1 MGPTAR
7 AREPTAPRHCTSSDR
22 ISPVFRVASYFPCV
36 VPLSPQ
42 SLPLPQGRGLLSGEG
57 HSFTRRQPRSLEQP
71 WSSQALST
79 KWGART
85 ATPPTCRRR
94 GPGPGHLLTLLRLGS
109 RICAANT
116 VPDGWAIDENVRR
129 ANVIS
134 RYNVTEKPTSASHW
148 ASAASLRPGDRE
160 ATPSGKRSPWGR
172 AETLFPTRRP
182 SLPGPLRWT
191 QKSKL
196 AQSLRLRM
204 TPAVPLSSHGSK
216 SNRTTEM
223 RTRENGARRES
234 FGVLG
239 GYSFTCSLVVWF

>member
-1 MGPTAR
+1 MRPVGPTAR

-57 HSFTRRQPRSLEQP
+57 HSFTRRRPRSLEQP

-109 RICAANT
+109 RTCAANT
-116 VPDGWAIDENVRR
+116 VSDGWAIDENVRR
-129 ANVIS
+129 ANVLS
-134 RYNVTEKPTSASHW
+134 RYNLTEKPTSASHW
-148 ASAASLRPGDRE
+148 ASAASLRPVTGRRRLR
-160 ATPSGKRSPWGR
+160 GKGAPGAGQRLFFPPGGPASPVPCGGR
-172 AETLFPTRRP
+172 RR
-182 SLPGPLRWT
+182 
-191 QKSKL
+191 
-196 AQSLRLRM
+196 ANSLR
-204 TPAVPLSSHGSK
+204 VYDSG
-216 SNRTTEM
+216 
-223 RTRENGARRES
+223 
-234 FGVLG
+234 
-239 GYSFTCSLVVWF
+239 